1 MAQQSPRPNAAVLA
15 GAGAAALGL
24 GGFLYLR
31 AKRPPVINRAVPEPA
46 KPVDLNRYLGR
57 WYEIARHEYVFEE
70 GMDAVTAD
78 YSRLSADKI
87 GVTNAGT
94 RGGKR
99 KVARAKGV
107 VADKDTGAKLKLSF
121 FGPLYVGDYWV
132 LDHADDYSWSIVGE
146 PGGRYLWLLSR
157 SPRPGDKEVDALFA
171 RAKSLGY
178 DTNALRRTHQP

>member
-1 MAQQSPRPNAAVLA
+1 MPQQLPRSNPALLA
-15 GAGAAALGL
+15 GVGVAALGL

-31 AKRPPVINRAVPEPA
+31 AKRPPVINPRVPEPT

-57 WYEIARHEYVFEE
+57 WYEIARHEYLFEE

-78 YSRLSADKI
+78 YSRLAADKI

-107 VADKDTGAKLKLSF
+107 VTDESGAKLKLSF

-146 PGGRYLWLLSR
+146 PGGRYLWLLAR
-157 SPRPGDKEVDALFA
+157 SPRPGDSQVDALFA

-178 DTNALRRTHQP
+178 DTAQLRRTHQP

>member
-1 MAQQSPRPNAAVLA
+1 MAQKSNLPKTGILA
-15 GAGAAALGL
+15 GVGAAALGL

-31 AKRPPVINRAVPEPA
+31 AKRPPIINPRVPEPA

-107 VADKDTGAKLKLSF
+107 VVDKDTGAKLKLSF

-146 PGGRYLWLLSR
+146 PGGRYLWLLTR
-157 SPRPGDKEVDALFA
+157 SPRPGDEQVDALFA
-171 RAKSLGY
+171 RARALGY
-178 DTNALRRTHQP
+178 DTSTLRRTHQP

>member
-1 MAQQSPRPNAAVLA
+1 MAQQSSRPNAAVLA
-15 GAGAAALGL
+15 GAGAAVLGL
-24 GGFLYLR
+24 GSFLYLR

-57 WYEIARHEYVFEE
+57 WYEIARHEYLFEE

-78 YSRLSADKI
+78 YSRLAADKI

-99 KVARAKGV
+99 KVARAKGA
-107 VADKDTGAKLKLSF
+107 VADKETGAKLKLSF

-178 DTNALRRTHQP
+178 DTSALRRTHQP